1 MRCSRDKQFLQKDPD
16 NALSGYA
23 SFPLTT
29 VLYPQGVL
37 NLQIFEVR
45 YLDLMKKCLR
55 DNTPFGVI
63 SLLDGTEVRRP
74 EEKVQLAKIG
84 TLVNIEKH
92 EFITP
97 TLIDVSTVGTQRFKL
112 LSAIQEK
119 NGLWMGEIQT
129 LPADTVVEIPDHLQA
144 SANALAN
151 LINSIDEKGISE
163 DQLPFRKPYK
173 LMDCGWVANRWC
185 ELLPLDKPTKL
196 QLLALDNPLLRLELI
211 DDILQEQGLL
221 KNR

>member
-1 MRCSRDKQFLQKDPD
+1 MSQAAMPL
-16 NALSGYA
+16 
-23 SFPLTT
+23 FPLTT

-55 DNTPFGVI
+55 DNTPFGVV
-63 SLLDGTEVRRP
+63 SLLDGNEVRRP
-74 EEKVQLAKIG
+74 DEKIQLAKIG

-92 EFITP
+92 EFVTP
-97 TLIDVSTVGTQRFKL
+97 TLIEISTVGSQRFKL
-112 LSAIQEK
+112 LNATQEK

-129 LPADTVVEIPDHLQA
+129 LPADPVVEIPDYLQG
-144 SANALAN
+144 SANALAR
-151 LINSIDEKGISE
+151 LINSIDENEIAE
-163 DQLPFRKPYK
+163 EQLPFRKPYK

-211 DDILQEQGLL
+211 DDTLAAQGLL
-221 KNR
+221 KS

>member
-1 MRCSRDKQFLQKDPD
+1 MSQAAMPL
-16 NALSGYA
+16 L
-23 SFPLTT
+23 PLTT

-55 DNTPFGVI
+55 DKTPFGVI
-63 SLLDGTEVRRP
+63 SLLDGNEVRRP
-74 EEKVQLAKIG
+74 DEKIQLAKIG

-92 EFITP
+92 EFVTP
-97 TLIDVSTVGTQRFKL
+97 TLIEISTVGSQRFKL
-112 LSAIQEK
+112 LNASQEK
-119 NGLWMGEIQT
+119 NGLWIGETQP
-129 LPADTVVEIPDHLQA
+129 LPVDPVVEIPDYLQG
-144 SANALAN
+144 SANALAR
-151 LINSIDEKGISE
+151 LINSIDEQEIAE
-163 DQLPFRKPYK
+163 EQLPFRKPYK

-211 DDILQEQGLL
+211 DDTLAAQGLL
-221 KNR
+221 KS

>member
-1 MRCSRDKQFLQKDPD
+1 MSQAAMPL
-16 NALSGYA
+16 
-23 SFPLTT
+23 FPLTT
-29 VLYPQGVL
+29 VLFPQGVL

-55 DNTPFGVI
+55 DNTPFGVV
-63 SLLDGTEVRRP
+63 SLLDGNEVRRP
-74 EEKVQLAKIG
+74 DEKIQLAKIG

-92 EFITP
+92 EFVTP
-97 TLIDVSTVGTQRFKL
+97 TLIEISTVGGQRFKL
-112 LSAIQEK
+112 LNATQEK

-129 LPADTVVEIPDHLQA
+129 LPADPVVEIPDYLQG
-144 SANALAN
+144 SANALAR
-151 LINSIDEKGISE
+151 LINSIDENEIAE
-163 DQLPFRKPYK
+163 EQLPFRKPYK

-211 DDILQEQGLL
+211 DDTLAAQGLL
-221 KNR
+221 KS

>member
-1 MRCSRDKQFLQKDPD
+1 MSQAAMPL
-16 NALSGYA
+16 
-23 SFPLTT
+23 FPLTT
-29 VLYPQGVL
+29 VLFPQGVL

-55 DNTPFGVI
+55 DNTPFGVV
-63 SLLDGTEVRRP
+63 SLLDGNEVRRP
-74 EEKVQLAKIG
+74 DEKIQLAKIG

-92 EFITP
+92 EFVTP
-97 TLIDVSTVGTQRFKL
+97 TLIEISTVGSQRFKL
-112 LSAIQEK
+112 LNAMQEK

-129 LPADTVVEIPDHLQA
+129 LPADPVVEIPDYLQG
-144 SANALAN
+144 SANALAR
-151 LINSIDEKGISE
+151 LINSIDENEIAE
-163 DQLPFRKPYK
+163 EQLPFRKPYK

-211 DDILQEQGLL
+211 DDTLAAQGLL
-221 KNR
+221 KL

>member
-1 MRCSRDKQFLQKDPD
+1 MSQAAMPL
-16 NALSGYA
+16 
-23 SFPLTT
+23 FPLTT
-29 VLYPQGVL
+29 VLFPQGVL

-55 DNTPFGVI
+55 DNTPFGVV
-63 SLLDGTEVRRP
+63 SLLDGNEVRRP
-74 EEKVQLAKIG
+74 DEKIQLAKIG

-92 EFITP
+92 EFVTP
-97 TLIDVSTVGTQRFKL
+97 TLIEISTMGSQRFKL
-112 LSAIQEK
+112 LNAMQEK

-129 LPADTVVEIPDHLQA
+129 LPADPVVEIPDYLQG
-144 SANALAN
+144 SANALAR
-151 LINSIDEKGISE
+151 LINSIDENEIAE
-163 DQLPFRKPYK
+163 EQLPFRKPYK

-211 DDILQEQGLL
+211 DDTLAAQGLL
-221 KNR
+221 KS